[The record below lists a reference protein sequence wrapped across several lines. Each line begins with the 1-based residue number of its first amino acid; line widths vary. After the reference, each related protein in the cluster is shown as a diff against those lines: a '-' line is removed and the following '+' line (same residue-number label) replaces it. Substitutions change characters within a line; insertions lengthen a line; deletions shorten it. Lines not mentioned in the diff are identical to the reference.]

1 MTTANHYDFSNRAAL
16 VFGGTSGIG
25 RATALRFARAGAMVA
40 VAARAEEVGRRTCD
54 ELARDGAQSLFVE
67 DPKSGTKPRSQPP
80 WRARSKDSAGS
91 SSR

>member
-40 VAARAEEVGRRTCD
+40 VAALEGKVSDVRTV
-54 ELARDGAQSLFVE
+54 LS
-67 DPKSGTKPRSQPP
+67 
-80 WRARSKDSAGS
+80 SAAAKG
-91 SSR
+91 